1 MAGYMKMCTM
11 TLIPID
17 KGLRVAFN
25 RDESRKRPIAFPPRL
40 VLCGDRSVLMPIDAR
55 SQGTWIGVNDAGL
68 VMGILNRNIGLTRG
82 SRDPNVPSR
91 GLIIPSLLVRA
102 TLAEAHAA
110 ALELRAKRYAPFRLV
125 IADRN
130 RVVEI
135 VSEPSDVTVCEY
147 GVSSPLLFTS
157 SGLGDE
163 LVEPPRRALFENW
176 FTTPENWPSEQ
187 DAFHRHSWPNYLHL
201 SVCMRRE
208 EACTVSFT
216 TIELERELR
225 VMTYTPGPPDEAAE
239 ATILNL
245 LASR

>member
-1 MAGYMKMCTM
+1 MAGNMKMCTM

-40 VLCGDRSVLMPIDAR
+40 VQCGDRATLMPIDAR

-68 VMGILNRNIGLTRG
+68 AMGILNRNIGLTRG

-91 GLIIPSLLVRA
+91 GLIIPSLLA
-102 TLAEAHAA
+102 CTTLAEAHAA

-125 IADRN
+125 MADCSQA
-130 RVVEI
+130 VEI
-135 VSEPSDVTVCEY
+135 VSEPTNVLVREY
-147 GVSSPLLFTS
+147 GVSVPLLFTS

-163 LVEPPRRALFENW
+163 LVEPPRRALFEHW
-176 FTTPENWPSEQ
+176 FSTRENWPSEQ
-187 DAFHRHSWPNYLHL
+187 DAFHRHSWPNHLHL

-216 TIELERELR
+216 TIEMRSATTK
-225 VMTYTPGPPDEAAE
+225 MTYASGPPDEMAE
-239 ATILNL
+239 ATVRQLP
-245 LASR
+245 